1 MFDDL
6 IPQQAAPAPVAPP
19 PGMFD
24 DLIPTAGAGSTEL
37 VSTTPAQGDH
47 PARVTIGTNPQAP
60 PSAMHGFRVGAQ
72 GVAKGLLHTAAMPFD
87 LMAGA
92 QNLVTGGI
100 NKVFGT
106 EIPQATPASQLAE
119 QAAAP
124 IMVPPSE
131 MSPQERLVE
140 NISDFGTQGLGMG
153 AMLAARAP
161 TVLANAITPAK
172 DIATRSLDAMAR
184 PYASA
189 PARTVTGD
197 AIAGAG
203 SGVGVT
209 AQQDYAPDSKVA
221 QVLAPLAG
229 GVGAA
234 GLQGL
239 AEGIGGLIRNLFNRR
254 ADVNVPASPSG
265 APYTVA
271 DTNRAASQFQ
281 EQTRGAPRAVA
292 QDIRENATE
301 LTNPTQPGEVPI
313 APSAIPTSGMLSRD
327 IGLVQA
333 EQQARLKG
341 NQPFIERDQNVKGAA
356 ADQVAGMRDP
366 NADQGAVPRA
376 VANARETQ
384 IAPLDQRVQQFDDV
398 NRRVD
403 QTRQQQGAEFGA
415 VANTNAQATA
425 SRNLDRAVVD
435 QNYIPARAEKNR
447 QFDTAPGRTEQL
459 PADDIFDAIDRVRA
473 GANGLAPGT
482 LPNDFMRRIDELRPR
497 IDPETGDNIGGPGTA
512 RGGDLADLRKF
523 IGPAREQAQRSGNFD
538 LADNLGRLQRSINST
553 ITEAPGYAE
562 ANANYHQFAD
572 RFRPERN
579 DEGAKFTKEIDR
591 GGQQPDGTLNR
602 GSTPPSA
609 TADRFLKSPEKA
621 QALNRMLAGAPSEQA
636 GQTAIRDYMRSDFA
650 MAVMNPDG
658 SINPARA
665 AAWGRNNADVL
676 AQFPNLQQE
685 FAGIQQAAQRGE
697 QLSTDARA
705 FLDQARRTR
714 DTQAEAFDRSAAG
727 TLLREDPRDVAAS
740 ILGGNYGAER
750 RLGEINN
757 VLKNDE
763 AAQRGWKA
771 AFAEV
776 LADKVTGTKQVGEQ
790 NYEVLY
796 ARLAS
801 EFKNNENTLAKVYSP
816 EEMNT
821 LRQAH
826 KMLGYFKEAEKR
838 ATVGSQTAERVLP
851 QWFQLGLRHIY
862 GDIKGGGVAK
872 RLKLMLE
879 LLPSNKQSANE
890 IMNQAWFDPNV
901 AAYLLEKPVADKLTL
916 QYNSRLQR
924 VIAVANAARGENGNG
939 DKH

>member
-1 MFDDL
+1 MGMFDDL
-6 IPQQAAPAPVAPP
+6 IPQQATPAPVAP

-37 VSTTPAQGDH
+37 VSTTPAQGDQ

-72 GVAKGLLHTAAMPFD
+72 GVAKGLLHTAALPFD

-140 NISDFGTQGLGMG
+140 NISDFGTQGLGLG

-161 TVLANAITPAK
+161 ALAANAVAPAK

-189 PARTVTGD
+189 PSRTVTGD

-203 SGVGVT
+203 SGAGVT

-239 AEGIGGLIRNLFNRR
+239 AEGVGGLIRNLFNRR

-271 DTNRAASQFQ
+271 DTNRAAQQFQ

-292 QDIRENATE
+292 QDIRENAAE

-313 APSAIPTSGMLSRD
+313 APSAIPTTGMLSRD

-356 ADQVAGMRDP
+356 ADQVASMRDP
-366 NADQGAVPRA
+366 GADQGAVGRFMEEEPKRLAEARDEEALPLLRQAEQSGVQVDANRVAALIDEKLSTAKRPPVRA
-376 VANARETQ
+376 ALTEARKHLNKVGTDELDTSVSGLYEARKAVNDIIEGRGENATGRFAKREM
-384 IAPLDQRVQQFDDV
+384 LDVRNALDESI
-398 NRRVD
+398 
-403 QTRQQQGAEFGA
+403 TAASPEFGQYLQKYREGSEPVNA
-415 VANTNAQATA
+415 FTESEAAQSVVNSKHGDIRNTVK
-425 SRNLDRAVVD
+425 S
-435 QNYIPARAEKNR
+435 IM
-447 QFDTAPGRTEQL
+447 
-459 PADDIFDAIDRVRA
+459 
-473 GANGLAPGT
+473 ANGVYGGERQA
-482 LPNDFMRRIDELRPR
+482 E
-497 IDPETGDNIGGPGTA
+497 EIGK
-512 RGGDLADLRKF
+512 L
-523 IGPAREQAQRSGNFD
+523 IAQ
-538 LADNLGRLQRSINST
+538 
-553 ITEAPGYAE
+553 
-562 ANANYHQFAD
+562 
-572 RFRPERN
+572 
-579 DEGAKFTKEIDR
+579 
-591 GGQQPDGTLNR
+591 
-602 GSTPPSA
+602 
-609 TADRFLKSPEKA
+609 SPEAK
-621 QALNRMLAGAPSEQA
+621 
-636 GQTAIRDYMRSDFA
+636 
-650 MAVMNPDG
+650 DG
-658 SINPARA
+658 FRA
-665 AAWGRNNADVL
+665 AVADVL
-676 AQFPNLQQE
+676 
-685 FAGIQQAAQRGE
+685 
-697 QLSTDARA
+697 TDR
-705 FLDQARRTR
+705 
-714 DTQAEAFDRSAAG
+714 
-727 TLLREDPRDVAAS
+727 
-740 ILGGNYGAER
+740 
-750 RLGEINN
+750 
-757 VLKNDE
+757 
-763 AAQRGWKA
+763 
-771 AFAEV
+771 
-776 LADKVTGTKQVGEQ
+776 VTGTKQVGEQ
-790 NYEVLY
+790 NYEVQY
-796 ARLAS
+796 ARLAK
-801 EFKNNENTLAKVYSP
+801 EFKDNENTLAKVYSP

-838 ATVGSQTAERVLP
+838 ATVGSQTAERMLP

-901 AAYLLEKPVADKLTL
+901 AAYLLEKPIADKFTL
-916 QYNSRLQR
+916 QYNPRLQR
-924 VIAVANAARGENGNG
+924 VIAVANAARGGNDHG